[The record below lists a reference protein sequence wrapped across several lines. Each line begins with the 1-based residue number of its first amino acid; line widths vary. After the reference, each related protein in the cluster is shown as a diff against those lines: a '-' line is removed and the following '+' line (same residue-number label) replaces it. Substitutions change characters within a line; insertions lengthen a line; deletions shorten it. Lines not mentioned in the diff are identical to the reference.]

1 MKSGA
6 TLAMTAL
13 VVGIG
18 ASASAQQAVSIPE
31 NTNWTS
37 YNENVNG
44 QRYVPLNQITR
55 DNAAELGEVCRL
67 KVEDVGAFHTGILEI
82 DGVLYFTTSTDTL
95 AVDAT
100 NCKQLWRHHY
110 ETEEPGGTAL
120 QVNRGLAY
128 ANGKL
133 YRGTVDARFL
143 AIDAKTGQTVWK
155 YQVGDPKA
163 GEFFSAAPQI
173 YQGLVFT
180 SAAGGDWG
188 IRGRVVALD
197 AATGRE
203 VWRFYTVPRG
213 DEPGAETW
221 KDADSARYGGGGSW
235 TTYTLDMASGE
246 LFVPVGNP
254 APDLLPHLR
263 QGENLY
269 TNSLVVLDAN
279 TGKVKWYHQLLGNDG
294 QDLDLGAA
302 PMLYYNSKGE
312 RMVAFGGKDG
322 YLYGVNRETLK
333 REFKTPVTTIKN
345 AGVAPTREG
354 IDVCPG
360 PLGGVE
366 WNGPAYDKP
375 NKAIVVGSVDWCA
388 RLTADEGYTYK
399 PGEFAMGGQFKF
411 ADESRGWI
419 VSADQDLGSI
429 RWKYET
435 VGPQVSGLVPTGGGV
450 ILAGDMK
457 GHFIVLDSS
466 DGREL
471 LKRQVGGALAGGT
484 ITYMRKGK
492 QYVAFVAGN
501 VSRMTFGVTGSPTLV
516 IYALGAKNAPKLDA
530 LPVALAANDKPDPA
544 AGQALYAKVCAACHG
559 PSGEGGTGPSLKG
572 VSKRLDFVRTVQ
584 WIENPSAKMPKLYP
598 TPLDA
603 QAVRNVAAYLQGM

>member
-1 MKSGA
+1 MKRGA

-13 VVGIG
+13 AVGMC
-18 ASASAQQAVSIPE
+18 ATANAQQAVSIPD

-44 QRYVPLNQITR
+44 QRYVPLNQVTR

-173 YQGLVFT
+173 YQGMVFT

-221 KDADSARYGGGGSW
+221 KDADSSRYGGGGSW
-235 TTYTLDMASGE
+235 TTYTLDMASG
-246 LFVPVGNP
+246 
-254 APDLLPHLR
+254 
-263 QGENLY
+263 
-269 TNSLVVLDAN
+269 
-279 TGKVKWYHQLLGNDG
+279 
-294 QDLDLGAA
+294 
-302 PMLYYNSKGE
+302 
-312 RMVAFGGKDG
+312 
-322 YLYGVNRETLK
+322 
-333 REFKTPVTTIKN
+333 
-345 AGVAPTREG
+345 
-354 IDVCPG
+354 
-360 PLGGVE
+360 
-366 WNGPAYDKP
+366 
-375 NKAIVVGSVDWCA
+375 
-388 RLTADEGYTYK
+388 
-399 PGEFAMGGQFKF
+399 
-411 ADESRGWI
+411 
-419 VSADQDLGSI
+419 
-429 RWKYET
+429 
-435 VGPQVSGLVPTGGGV
+435 
-450 ILAGDMK
+450 
-457 GHFIVLDSS
+457 
-466 DGREL
+466 
-471 LKRQVGGALAGGT
+471 
-484 ITYMRKGK
+484 
-492 QYVAFVAGN
+492 
-501 VSRMTFGVTGSPTLV
+501 
-516 IYALGAKNAPKLDA
+516 
-530 LPVALAANDKPDPA
+530 
-544 AGQALYAKVCAACHG
+544 
-559 PSGEGGTGPSLKG
+559 
-572 VSKRLDFVRTVQ
+572 
-584 WIENPSAKMPKLYP
+584 
-598 TPLDA
+598 
-603 QAVRNVAAYLQGM
+603 